1 MEEEYLIKNKLVN
14 RNLFKHHNIIFFEE
28 EISDDGYII
37 FLYLSAKS
45 YEEPPLKKIRKIM
58 PAVQVMLIQI
68 KYFPIVSKTEGGRF
82 L

>member
-1 MEEEYLIKNKLVN
+1 MRPKSRKSHIV
-14 RNLFKHHNIIFFEE
+14 HNIIFFEE
-28 EISDDGYII
+28 ETYDGYII

-45 YEEPPLKKIRKIM
+45 YEPPLKKIRKM